1 MGAAPDYPLLV
12 AEVLGIRNAPVD
24 LARRLVS
31 QALVVEDRREA
42 WQRAG
47 ERIAASAPTGPGV
60 YVLRDDEGHVLYVGK
75 AIDLR
80 RRLRTHFAA
89 RRWHGLKAPLAR
101 VAEAEWEQ
109 VGSELEA
116 LLREAVLINKLQP
129 IVNVQ
134 VGPPQPRGRAIPAS
148 IVKNAVIVLPSVD
161 PGSAEIVAANVD
173 GRWRLTRLPRNGKGA
188 TGHARELMRFFRS
201 IAGAATHL
209 PDADVSI
216 GDVLRLAP
224 LAFSWLAARG
234 QRASRLD
241 PDDCATATILAAR
254 LRQLLGDL
262 SLFTERLDV
271 R

>member
-1 MGAAPDYPLLV
+1 MGAAPDYPLLA
-12 AEVLGIRNAPVD
+12 AEVLGIRNAPAD

-47 ERIAASAPTGPGV
+47 ERICAAAPTGLGV

-80 RRLRTHFAA
+80 RRLRTHFAV
-89 RRWHGLKAPLAR
+89 RRWRGLKAPLAR

-116 LLREAVLINKLQP
+116 LLREAVLISQLQP
-129 IVNVQ
+129 VVNVQ
-134 VGPPQPRGRAIPAS
+134 IGPPQPRGRTIPTS
-148 IVKNAVIVLPSVD
+148 LVKNVVIVLPSVNPD
-161 PGSAEIVAANVD
+161 SAEIVAAHVD
-173 GRWRLTRLPRNGKGA
+173 GRWRLTRMPRSGKGA
-188 TGHARELMRFFRS
+188 LRHARALMRFFRQV
-201 IAGAATHL
+201 AGAAPCP
-209 PDADVSI
+209 PDADAPI
-216 GDVLRLAP
+216 GVRLRLAP
-224 LAFSWLAARG
+224 LAFSWLAVRG

-241 PDDCATATILAAR
+241 PDDCATATILAERFRR
-254 LRQLLGDL
+254 LLADTG
-262 SLFTERLDV
+262 LFTERLDV